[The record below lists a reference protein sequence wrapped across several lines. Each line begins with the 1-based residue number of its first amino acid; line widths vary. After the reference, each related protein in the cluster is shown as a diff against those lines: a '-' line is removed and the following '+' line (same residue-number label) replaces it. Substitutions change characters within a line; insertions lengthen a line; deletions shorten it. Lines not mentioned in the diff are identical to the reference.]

1 MMTDVSTRS
10 APVGRLDDARTGV
23 NSQRRCSGRG
33 KRGHRRSLAV
43 DSHRSTA
50 ADVNLP
56 AATLAS
62 RLRGTLGLGL
72 FASTLVLLAGV
83 AAAAQLLAGSMP
95 GGNGTA
101 IDFGL
106 EAEDREA
113 VVGGRILLGETAYE
127 ISRLSRLGL
136 IGARRFVP
144 GGDTQEPYA
153 EFLVLSS
160 SFRRADGGRQTVGR
174 RSRVARVRGAVQHL
188 SRPLSSRRRSGGGGA
203 RSDSVPGA
211 GGEPL
216 SLARLPGV
224 LLHRA
229 STGLTP
235 AHPSVQ
241 RAAGGR
247 IRPPAARFTRR
258 RFDSESRAPE
268 LDPRRSP
275 GSVPRGSWR

>member
-1 MMTDVSTRS
+1 MIDVSARS
-10 APVGRLDDARTGV
+10 AHVGRLDDARTGV

-56 AATLAS
+56 AATFAS
-62 RLRGTLGLGL
+62 RLRGPLGLGL

-160 SFRRADGGRQTVGR
+160 SFGEQTAVGR
-174 RSRVARVRGAVQHL
+174 PWVAARESHGCEEPYNTFLALYRVEGEAAVEALGPIPYPELAENLSRSHDSRVFCFIA
-188 SRPLSSRRRSGGGGA
+188 
-203 RSDSVPGA
+203 
-211 GGEPL
+211 
-216 SLARLPGV
+216 
-224 LLHRA
+224 
-229 STGLTP
+229 
-235 AHPSVQ
+235 
-241 RAAGGR
+241 
-247 IRPPAARFTRR
+247 RPP
-258 RFDSESRAPE
+258 
-268 LDPRRSP
+268 
-275 GSVPRGSWR
+275 G